1 MINEIWLIL
10 TAVFILACGLVWAIL
25 KLALK
30 SNSLMD
36 EPNLRS
42 SHTMAT
48 PRGGG
53 IAIAAA
59 FLFGI
64 SVYYFAIGNL
74 SPNFYLAVCG
84 AAALIT
90 VVGFCDDVR
99 SVSAKLRLLVQGIS
113 AIWVM
118 YWLKGLPQ
126 LQLIGEWGMPV
137 ELGFVLGTVGIIW
150 LINLYN
156 FMDGID
162 GIASF
167 EAISVSLACAFLY
180 YLIGETEHIAKPLLL
195 ACAVTGF
202 AVWNFPR
209 AKIFMGDSGS
219 GFLGLLM
226 AVLAIDAG
234 WLNPD
239 LFWAWFIMLGVFIV
253 DASFTL
259 ARRML
264 QRQVLY
270 EAHRS
275 HAYQIAAQRV
285 GAHPPVTLVVVL
297 INILWLFPLAICVV
311 MNYLDERIGILAA
324 YFPMILIAWYL
335 GAGSRISNVI
345 DRGWRKGGNH

>member
-42 SHTMAT
+42 SHAMVT

-53 IAIAAA
+53 IAMAAS

-74 SPNFYLAVCG
+74 SPHFYLAVCG
-84 AAALIT
+84 AAVAIA

-99 SVSAKLRLLVQGIS
+99 SVSAKLRLVVHGIS

-137 ELGFVLGTVGIIW
+137 ELGFVLGTLGIIW

-180 YLIGETEHIAKPLLL
+180 YLIGETEDMAKPLLL
-195 ACAVTGF
+195 TCAVAGF

-239 LFWAWFIMLGVFIV
+239 LFWAWLIMLGVFIV

-259 ARRML
+259 VRRML
-264 QRQVLY
+264 QRQTLY

-285 GAHPPVTLVVVL
+285 GAHVPVTLGITL
-297 INILWLFPLAICVV
+297 INILWLLPLAVCVV
-311 MNYLDERIGILAA
+311 LNYVDGVLGVLLAYIPLVLLA
-324 YFPMILIAWYL
+324 GYL
-335 GAGSRISNVI
+335 GAGSKAV
-345 DRGWRKGGNH
+345 GGLSHG